1 MKLEEFK
8 QKLAN
13 AEDKVSVLAD
23 KENINSCENMT
34 FADLKE
40 LIDTFLTDSEKIDV
54 IKLEHFKNNTTIKNF
69 AIKSIKTEEGKLK
82 ALQDKEILEIYK
94 DSSYIISNMLD
105 SISPDNKLNVIAQNS
120 EALSKTLGNFDL
132 KRLIKSLDGEAVKQ
146 IVTNEK
152 VLSNLGFAPYELP
165 DIVCKL
171 NEDNLKLDLAK
182 KYEFTNSQISD
193 VLKNVNDKLKLDILK
208 SGEYDFSEYQAQ
220 SIIANMSAENITEVI
235 FNDKTVLDRYG
246 LSAHKIVSKVDD
258 EKQLSVIQNID
269 KLGIEKNEQRKCLA
283 LLNEEVKS
291 KVDRD
296 SFDKDVIDALDVA
309 KDENGTVILDFC
321 SDLSK
326 YRGLDEIIKVNP
338 LKLQNEEKEK
348 FKELANICPNMNV
361 LDNLVISSSTSQEY
375 LNAEA
380 WIEQIEA
387 GINNEWSDVEK
398 IAYIDNAIGK
408 KVSYTPDF
416 GTEECDV
423 GAARSLWK
431 IIDSGYGVC
440 NGISQVEQ
448 YMLKR
453 VGIESEMISGK
464 QHAFL
469 KVPNLEV
476 ECADGTVKRGS
487 SILDPTWNLAEQ
499 RFGAKPDNFLRS
511 YEEIRKHDIRKDG
524 TDVECHRNDEKLSD
538 ATLDID
544 DTTLRQIY
552 ANIGIVNREDMKFPI
567 TEMIDNSQKINDLK
581 LDTKTSIQKQF
592 ELLEKM
598 TPDFATC
605 LCSTETMLKGVL
617 LAGDNLEYD
626 RMIIDRVYA
635 KDDKG
640 KRPVQ
645 YVYTELADS
654 EKVFFYVDSE
664 QNKFKEM
671 SVKEFEEKFACYE
684 NDMKK
689 HKR

>member
-13 AEDKVSVLAD
+13 AEDKVEMLAD
-23 KENINSCENMT
+23 KENINSCENIT

-40 LIDTFLTDSEKIDV
+40 LIDTFLTDSEKLAV
-54 IKLEHFKNNTTIKNF
+54 IKLEHFKNNSTIRNF

-105 SISPDNKLNVIAQNS
+105 SISQDNKLNVIAQNS

-171 NEDNLKLDLAK
+171 NEDKLKLELAK
-182 KYEFTNSQISD
+182 KYEFNNSQISD
-193 VLKNVNDKLKLDILK
+193 VVKSVDDELKLDILK
-208 SGEYDFSEYQAQ
+208 SSEYDFSEYSAK
-220 SIIANMSAENITEVI
+220 SIISNMSAEKIMRVI
-235 FNDKTVLDRYG
+235 SNDREMLDKYG
-246 LSAHKIVSKVDD
+246 VKVYKLVSAIDD
-258 EKQLSVIQNID
+258 EKQLQVIQSID
-269 KLGIEKNEQRKCLA
+269 KLDLKNDEQRKCLA
-283 LLNEEVKS
+283 LLNENVKS
-291 KVDRD
+291 QVDREN
-296 SFDKDVIDALDVA
+296 FDKDAIDALEVE
-309 KDENGTVILDFC
+309 KGENGNVALDFD
-321 SDLSK
+321 SDLRK

-338 LKLQNEEKEK
+338 LTLSNDEKEK
-348 FKELANICPNMNV
+348 FKELATICPNMNV

-375 LNAEA
+375 LNAEN
-380 WIEQIEA
+380 WIEQIESE
-387 GINNEWSDVEK
+387 IKPEWSDVEK

-408 KVSYTPDF
+408 KISYTPDF

-464 QHAFL
+464 RHAFL
-469 KVPNLEV
+469 KIPNLEV
-476 ECADGTVKRGS
+476 MCSDGQIKTGN

-499 RFGAKPDNFLRS
+499 RYGARPDNFLRS

-524 TDVECHRNDEKLSD
+524 TDAECHRNDEKLTD
-538 ATLDID
+538 ATLNID
-544 DTTLRQIY
+544 DETLRQIY
-552 ANIGIVNREDMKFPI
+552 ANIGVVNKENMKFPI
-567 TEMIDNSQKINDLK
+567 AEIMDESKKIDDLK
-581 LDTKTSIQKQF
+581 LNAKTSIKKQF
-592 ELLEKM
+592 ELLEEM
-598 TPDFATC
+598 QPDFAKC
-605 LCSTETMLKGVL
+605 LCSTETILKGVL

-635 KDDKG
+635 KDDKD
-640 KRPVQ
+640 KKAVQ
-645 YVYTELADS
+645 YVYTELPNS
-654 EKVFFYVDSE
+654 EKVFFYADGNK
-664 QNKFKEM
+664 NKFKEV
-671 SVKEFEEKFACYE
+671 SIEEFEEKFICYE
-684 NDMKK
+684 NDLKK
-689 HKR
+689 YER